1 MTQEQAKFWHESTLS
16 NLEMLSATYITAM
29 DINRS
34 LSRNDEFFAGCRGI
48 LPLIISAIPFG
59 IIFGAVA
66 SNSGFSLTGTI
77 AMSAFVFAGSSQFIA
92 ISLLN
97 STAIPLIIL
106 TVFVVNLRHLIYAV
120 SLIPYIQHLPQIWK
134 FALGFWLTDEA
145 FAVAIARYGQTD
157 KSPYKHWYH
166 LGAALF
172 LYVNWQLFT
181 IAGFTLGNFIPN
193 ADNWGLDF
201 VMSATF
207 IGLLIPYL
215 INKPMMIAV
224 VVSGAMALVFHTL
237 PYNLG
242 LIVATL
248 SGVISGISA
257 EKLYVR

>member
-1 MTQEQAKFWHESTLS
+1 M
-16 NLEMLSATYITAM
+16 N
-29 DINRS
+29 INPIPEKI
-34 LSRNDEFFAGCRGI
+34 SRKSEFFAGCRGI
-48 LPLIISAIPFG
+48 VPLIIGAIPFG

-66 SNSGFSLTGTI
+66 NNSGFSLTGTI

-92 ISLLN
+92 LSLLNN

-106 TVFVVNLRHLIYAV
+106 TVFVVNLRHLLYAV
-120 SLIPYIQHLPQIWK
+120 SLIPYIQRLPQVWK

-145 FAVAIARYGQTD
+145 FAVAIARYNQVD
-157 KSPYKHWYH
+157 KSSYKHWYH

-172 LYVNWQLFT
+172 MYVNWQLFT
-181 IAGFTLGNFIPN
+181 IAGYTLGNLIPN
-193 ADNWGLDF
+193 AASWGLDF
-201 VMSATF
+201 AMSVTF

-215 INKPMMIAV
+215 INKPMIIAV
-224 VVSGAMALVFHTL
+224 VVSGIMALVFHSL

-257 EKLYVR
+257 EKLYISQ